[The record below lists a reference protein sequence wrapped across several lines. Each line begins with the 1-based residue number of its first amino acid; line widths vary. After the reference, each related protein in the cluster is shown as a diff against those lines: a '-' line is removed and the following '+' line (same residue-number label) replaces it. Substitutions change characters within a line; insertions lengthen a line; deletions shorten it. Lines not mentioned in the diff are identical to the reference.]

1 MEEKGTTSF
10 SLLIMLTTS
19 CFSVNSS
26 FAMPSKHF
34 LRWGC
39 TRVGSLVS
47 DRISNSSSLDRKKNL
62 RTYVHKP
69 PQHGALHDL
78 PALGVCTY
86 IHMYIRMYSHLHMCT
101 KACLVVKNEDCII
114 LGINSSKLNSALTK
128 YILSTYVS
136 VRMYVSWEPFPQIS
150 MPFSFTVYAY
160 CIYAYMYR
168 IVSLSEAAMCS
179 TTTSTSY
186 VRTLGSRASFSPSSC
201 SAPSGSLPTA
211 CLTHGVVPASGQCR
225 SQPARAC
232 PSPAV
237 RTQHTA
243 RAGPQ

>member
-86 IHMYIRMYSHLHMCT
+86 IHMYIRMHSHLHMCT

-114 LGINSSKLNSALTK
+114 LGINSSKLNSALTNT
-128 YILSTYVS
+128 YLSTYVS
-136 VRMYVSWEPFPQIS
+136 VRMYVSWEPFPQIL

-160 CIYAYMYR
+160 CIYAYMHR
-168 IVSLSEAAMCS
+168 IVSISEAAMCS

-186 VRTLGSRASFSPSSC
+186 VRTYLGK
-201 SAPSGSLPTA
+201 
-211 CLTHGVVPASGQCR
+211 
-225 SQPARAC
+225 
-232 PSPAV
+232 
-237 RTQHTA
+237 
-243 RAGPQ
+243 

>member
-62 RTYVHKP
+62 RMYTNHHNTEPFTTYQHWVYARTYV
-69 PQHGALHDL
+69 
-78 PALGVCTY
+78 
-86 IHMYIRMYSHLHMCT
+86 HMYIRMHSHLHMCT

-114 LGINSSKLNSALTK
+114 LGIISSKLNSALTK
-128 YILSTYVS
+128 YVFKYVRTYVALS
-136 VRMYVSWEPFPQIS
+136 RCTMHTVRIYVR
-150 MPFSFTVYAY
+150 TYVYMHRVL
-160 CIYAYMYR
+160 CVL
-168 IVSLSEAAMCS
+168 VSLSEAAVCS
-179 TTTSTSY
+179 TTTNTSY
-186 VRTLGSRASFSPSSC
+186 VHTLGSRASFSPSSC
-201 SAPSGSLPTA
+201 
-211 CLTHGVVPASGQCR
+211 
-225 SQPARAC
+225 
-232 PSPAV
+232 
-237 RTQHTA
+237 
-243 RAGPQ
+243 